1 MITRINAQA
10 ASRPTDLV
18 GNTPLLELSSISREV
33 PGVRILGKAE
43 WYNPGGSVKDRPAL
57 WMIRD
62 GEKSGLL
69 TPEKIIIDA
78 TSGNTGIA
86 YAWIGAALGY
96 KVKLCMPKNASEE
109 RKKILRAYGVEV
121 VLTDPGEGSD
131 GAIREARRLYAEDP
145 ERYFYPD
152 QYKNPANPRSHYEST
167 APEIWEQTDG
177 EVTHFVAGLGTSGTF
192 VGTATRLREYNPEIK
207 VVSFEPDSPFHGLEG
222 MKHMASAIVPEIYD
236 PTIAD
241 QNFGTPTED
250 AYDMVKRLAREEGIL
265 VGISAGGAVATS
277 LRVARELESGV
288 VVTVLCDSAD
298 KYLSESFWEE
308 SARAAEDRRGG
319 RRAHPRPRQGSLP
332 RGVQRCDGG
341 NANRGYEDRGG
352 RLARRERSLRREI
365 APLPHRP
372 PGVHEARRASRRAR
386 HGAPRDI
393 PFPPGPSGR
402 AFRVR
407 PGACLA
413 QLLVHH
419 RLGG

>member
-1 MITRINAQA
+1 LYNNSDMITRINAQA

-131 GAIREARRLYAEDP
+131 GAIRKARRLYAEDP

-192 VGTATRLREYNPEIK
+192 VGTATRLREYNAEIK
-207 VVSFEPDSPFHGLEG
+207 VISFEPDSPFHGLEG

-241 QNFGTPTED
+241 QNLGTPTED

-265 VGISAGGAVATS
+265 VGISAGAAVATS

-288 VVTVLCDSAD
+288 VVTVLCDNAD
-298 KYLSESFWEE
+298 KYLSENFWEE
-308 SARAAEDRRGG
+308 
-319 RRAHPRPRQGSLP
+319 
-332 RGVQRCDGG
+332 
-341 NANRGYEDRGG
+341 
-352 RLARRERSLRREI
+352 
-365 APLPHRP
+365 
-372 PGVHEARRASRRAR
+372 
-386 HGAPRDI
+386 
-393 PFPPGPSGR
+393 
-402 AFRVR
+402 
-407 PGACLA
+407 
-413 QLLVHH
+413 
-419 RLGG
+419 

>member
-1 MITRINAQA
+1 MITRINTQA
-10 ASRPTDLV
+10 VSWPTDLV
-18 GNTPLLELSSISREV
+18 GNTPLLELSSVSREV

-62 GEKSGLL
+62 GEKSGELGPGKVIL
-69 TPEKIIIDA
+69 DA

-86 YAWIGAALGY
+86 YAWIGASLGY
-96 KVKLCMPKNASEE
+96 RVKLCMPKNASEE

-121 VLTDPGEGSD
+121 VLTDPGDGSD
-131 GAIREARRLYAEDP
+131 GAIREARRLYAENP

-192 VGTATRLREYNPEIK
+192 VGTSTRLREYNPEIK

-265 VGISAGGAVATS
+265 AGISAGAAVATS

-288 VVTVLCDSAD
+288 IVTVLCDSAD

-308 SARAAEDRRGG
+308 
-319 RRAHPRPRQGSLP
+319 
-332 RGVQRCDGG
+332 
-341 NANRGYEDRGG
+341 
-352 RLARRERSLRREI
+352 
-365 APLPHRP
+365 
-372 PGVHEARRASRRAR
+372 
-386 HGAPRDI
+386 
-393 PFPPGPSGR
+393 
-402 AFRVR
+402 
-407 PGACLA
+407 
-413 QLLVHH
+413 
-419 RLGG
+419 

>member
-1 MITRINAQA
+1 MITRINERVGAKA
-10 ASRPTDLV
+10 TELV
-18 GNTPLLELSSISREV
+18 GNTPLLELSSVSAEV

-62 GEKSGLL
+62 GEKSGAL
-69 TPEKIIIDA
+69 TPEKTILDA

-86 YAWIGAALGY
+86 YAWICAALGY
-96 KVKLCMPKNASEE
+96 KVRLCMPCNASQE
-109 RKKILRAYGVEV
+109 RKKILRAYGVEF

-192 VGTATRLREYNPEIK
+192 VGTATRLREYNSEIK
-207 VVSFEPDSPFHGLEG
+207 LVSFEPDSPFHGLEG

-241 QNFGTPTED
+241 QNLGTPTED
-250 AYDMVKRLAREEGIL
+250 AYDMVKRLARDEGIL
-265 VGISAGGAVATS
+265 VGISAGAAVATS
-277 LRVARELESGV
+277 LHVARELESGV

-308 SARAAEDRRGG
+308 
-319 RRAHPRPRQGSLP
+319 
-332 RGVQRCDGG
+332 
-341 NANRGYEDRGG
+341 
-352 RLARRERSLRREI
+352 
-365 APLPHRP
+365 
-372 PGVHEARRASRRAR
+372 
-386 HGAPRDI
+386 
-393 PFPPGPSGR
+393 
-402 AFRVR
+402 
-407 PGACLA
+407 
-413 QLLVHH
+413 
-419 RLGG
+419 

>member
-1 MITRINAQA
+1 MYNNSDMITRINTYA

-69 TPEKIIIDA
+69 TPEKTIIDA

-86 YAWIGAALGY
+86 YAWIGASLGY

-131 GAIREARRLYAEDP
+131 GAIREARRLYAEAP

-192 VGTATRLREYNPEIK
+192 VGTATRLREYNPEIE

-236 PTIAD
+236 PTVAD
-241 QNFGTPTED
+241 QNLGTPTED
-250 AYDMVKRLAREEGIL
+250 AYDMVKHLAREEGIL
-265 VGISAGGAVATS
+265 VGISAGAAVATS
-277 LRVARELESGV
+277 LRVAREMESGV

-298 KYLSESFWEE
+298 KYLSESFWE
-308 SARAAEDRRGG
+308 D
-319 RRAHPRPRQGSLP
+319 
-332 RGVQRCDGG
+332 
-341 NANRGYEDRGG
+341 
-352 RLARRERSLRREI
+352 
-365 APLPHRP
+365 
-372 PGVHEARRASRRAR
+372 
-386 HGAPRDI
+386 
-393 PFPPGPSGR
+393 
-402 AFRVR
+402 
-407 PGACLA
+407 
-413 QLLVHH
+413 
-419 RLGG
+419 

>member
-1 MITRINAQA
+1 MITRINTRA

-62 GEKSGLL
+62 GEKSGELDAGKVIL
-69 TPEKIIIDA
+69 DA

-86 YAWIGAALGY
+86 YAWIGASLGY
-96 KVKLCMPKNASEE
+96 KVKLCMPRNASEE

-131 GAIREARRLYAEDP
+131 GAIREARRLYAEEP
-145 ERYFYPD
+145 EKYFYPD
-152 QYKNPANPRSHYEST
+152 QYKNPANPRAHYEST

-192 VGTATRLREYNPEIK
+192 VGTATRLKEYNPEIK
-207 VVSFEPDSPFHGLEG
+207 VISFEPDSPFHGLEG

-236 PTIAD
+236 PTIAEE
-241 QNFGTPTED
+241 NLGTPTED
-250 AYDMVKRLAREEGIL
+250 AYEMVKRIAREEGIL
-265 VGISAGGAVATS
+265 VGISAGAAVATS

-288 VVTVLCDSAD
+288 IVTVLCDSAD

-308 SARAAEDRRGG
+308 
-319 RRAHPRPRQGSLP
+319 
-332 RGVQRCDGG
+332 
-341 NANRGYEDRGG
+341 
-352 RLARRERSLRREI
+352 
-365 APLPHRP
+365 
-372 PGVHEARRASRRAR
+372 
-386 HGAPRDI
+386 
-393 PFPPGPSGR
+393 
-402 AFRVR
+402 
-407 PGACLA
+407 
-413 QLLVHH
+413 
-419 RLGG
+419 